1 MTITEFCD
9 KHSACSEGRMWA
21 IGTGCE
27 TLAELWQ
34 RDDMKP
40 EWREWI
46 ATRSGVLTDRE
57 LRLYACWRVRQIWH
71 LLSDERSRHAVEVA
85 ERHAR
90 GQATDSELAAAAAA
104 AWAAAAARAA
114 RAASRAGARAAREAA
129 EAAETA
135 WTTGAAAREAA
146 GEAWAAARAAAAR
159 AVARAAREAAEA
171 EVAQSEWLL
180 ANTKPNFNKQQ

>member
-90 GQATDSELAAAAAA
+90 GQASDADLSAASREAWAAAA
-104 AWAAAAARAA
+104 AWAAATAWAAAREAARAA
-114 RAASRAGARAAREAA
+114 RAASA
-129 EAAETA
+129 
-135 WTTGAAAREAA
+135 AAAREAA
-146 GEAWAAARAAAAR
+146 SAARAEAAASAARAEAAARAATE
-159 AVARAAREAAEA
+159 EAAT
-171 EVAQSEWLL
+171 QSAWLL
-180 ANTKPNFNKQQ
+180 ANTKPSFSK